1 MKWRRRSSSPITHW
15 MSSSS
20 RIFYICALLCHF
32 KSEWRPAAQSVC
44 LFPQRPSQ
52 PASPSPTPPLA
63 SYPSTS
69 GFRGYWVPFVTNSP
83 SSLCDRFFI
92 QLTRATIYSLYASIL
107 SLIALSPSAS
117 RLADVCNRRRKNR
130 WPEENGSRLKGQRR
144 CGEFDDKSTLL
155 ISLADFS
162 SSFFAFLSSVLVPLL
177 L

>member
-1 MKWRRRSSSPITHW
+1 M
-15 MSSSS
+15 
-20 RIFYICALLCHF
+20 
-32 KSEWRPAAQSVC
+32 
-44 LFPQRPSQ
+44 
-52 PASPSPTPPLA
+52 
-63 SYPSTS
+63 
-69 GFRGYWVPFVTNSP
+69 TNSP

-155 ISLADFS
+155 ISTRGLFIFVLCIFVFGRCSPPFVKDLSSSSSRRSKGISWIARKFYFLFS
-162 SSFFAFLSSVLVPLL
+162 SKFFSFFKISIAVTARFFFFHSFLLFNMWRTRKMALVFHRKRKKFWFSK
-177 L
+177 